1 MFFLYGTKTFF
12 KKKGESKQVVQCEH
26 CGHVGKWDYK
36 TGRTWGTLFFVPL
49 IPTFYKKSY
58 LMCPACEYGYKIT
71 RKNREEMMAK
81 IDLTL

>member
-49 IPTFYKKSY
+49 IPTF
-58 LMCPACEYGYKIT
+58 T
-71 RKNREEMMAK
+71 RSH
-81 IDLTL
+81 I

>member
-1 MFFLYGTKTFF
+1 MGNTFF
-12 KKKGESKQVVQCEH
+12 CATHSN
-26 CGHVGKWDYK
+26 
-36 TGRTWGTLFFVPL
+36 
-49 IPTFYKKSY
+49 FYKKSY